1 MAGFSFK
8 GLHWGLQKALQTNRQ
23 EKVNTEIPLQPV
35 HYQTNITKV
44 EETIMQGYIID
55 ILPYTMFSLK
65 IYLKM

>member
-1 MAGFSFK
+1 MAEVSFK
-8 GLHWGLQKALQTNRQ
+8 SLLRGLQKGLQTNRQ

-55 ILPYTMFSLK
+55 ILPCTMFSLK